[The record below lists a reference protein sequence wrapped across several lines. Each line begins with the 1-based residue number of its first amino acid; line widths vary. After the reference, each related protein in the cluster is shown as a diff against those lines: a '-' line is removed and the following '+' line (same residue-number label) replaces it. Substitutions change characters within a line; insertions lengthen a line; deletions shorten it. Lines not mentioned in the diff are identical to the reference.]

1 MRLLTFTV
9 TALTAFWMPHAMADS
24 QEKFLEVASGQFS
37 NMYQL
42 AAGSGAATAPAIRLD
57 VTRVEGE
64 ESDWLEVVHRDIRS
78 ESVILRHQLFH
89 LVESGSETH
98 FSTAVYYVPVDSS
111 KDATHSLYSESDLPI
126 AQWVNQSG
134 AYKLEGCEIQWT
146 DQSDRFH
153 GVRDSESCYFYGPDG
168 ERISL
173 TSALELSEQ
182 GWSIQDT
189 AIALESEYLPAAVTG
204 DTIQFRRITFFEADI
219 EFLPSGLDEP
229 VDASL
234 RKPLHD
240 HGEQVQLY
248 AGNMI
253 LPLKLSVV
261 SEADGSLR
269 LQVFNRNSQVA
280 AESRKVE
287 AKELGEPIQLGE
299 LTIRLETKSPADK

>member
-1 MRLLTFTV
+1 
-9 TALTAFWMPHAMADS
+9 MADT

-64 ESDWLEVVHRDIRS
+64 DSDWLEVVHRDIRS

-89 LVESGSETH
+89 FVESGSESDFLT
-98 FSTAVYYVPVDSS
+98 TVYYVPVGSAD
-111 KDATHSLYSESDLPI
+111 DARYSLYSESELPFD
-126 AQWVNQSG
+126 QWINQAG
-134 AYKLEGCEIQWT
+134 AYKLEGCEIQWAA
-146 DQSDRFH
+146 QNDRFH
-153 GVRDSESCYFYGPDG
+153 GIRDSESCYFYGPDG

-204 DTIQFRRITFFEADI
+204 DTIEFRRITFFEADI
-219 EFLPSGLDEP
+219 EFLPSGLEDP
-229 VDASL
+229 VDVSM

-248 AGNMI
+248 AGNMV

-261 SEADGSLR
+261 REPDDRLR

-280 AESRKVE
+280 AESRTVE
-287 AKELGEPIQLGE
+287 TQELGEPIQLGE
-299 LTIRLETKSPADK
+299 LTIRLETKNPAAE